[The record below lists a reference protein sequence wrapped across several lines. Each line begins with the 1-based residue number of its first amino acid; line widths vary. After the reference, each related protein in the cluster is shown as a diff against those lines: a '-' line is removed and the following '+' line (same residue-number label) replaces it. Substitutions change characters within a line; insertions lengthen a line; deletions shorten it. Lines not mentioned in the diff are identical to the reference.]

1 MIRLN
6 RLTIALSLCTV
17 TLLCAADAALADR
30 WEHRD
35 YRHRDKDQ
43 PFVLQGPC
51 AQLPADRTTEFHG
64 NPTTSRLNLAMAG
77 NQWTVFDTFMAA
89 FNQRRASRGED
100 IDLTAIG
107 NQPRTLEGL
116 QRRGADYFIELIPPG
131 QERNQIKSG
140 CMLLGNEDDRNFLP
154 TSIQVDFDVFTSTNF
169 NLMRDLAAS
178 GFVREAVP
186 YIRNQLTLMT
196 DAANSAGIG
205 ATAGVDPTVDA
216 TLDLLDPA
224 VRVSEVDHI
233 NEGIHRGINAMYQRM
248 DEYTRLNGTPAQVS
262 ALDSLLGAVSIPQ
275 AGSPAETRTQAE
287 GISTDFNLATN
298 PNCHYTGHASIPDG
312 TLRLCEFAILNKAN
326 THETR
331 VHHVETPERIL
342 AGDADVG
349 PVWVSELQLAVN
361 NGDAVSG
368 YQPIDAVNVPV
379 VYSVAFLATM
389 DRRHRRLARQW
400 VEFLRSPEGTQI
412 YVDGGFS
419 ALTGTETGERYSVDD
434 DGNLVVTPFTP

>member
-1 MIRLN
+1 MFRIKT
-6 RLTIALSLCTV
+6 LTAVIALATGLASLPASV
-17 TLLCAADAALADR
+17 TADNGR
-30 WEHRD
+30 NN
-35 YRHRDKDQ
+35 RHHKS
-43 PFVLQGPC
+43 FVLTGNC

-64 NPTTSRLNLAMAG
+64 NPMTSNLNLAMAG
-77 NQWTVFDTFMAA
+77 NQWVVFDKFMQG
-89 FNQRRASRGED
+89 FNELRAKRERD

-107 NQPRTLEGL
+107 NQPRTFEGL
-116 QRRGADYFIELIPPG
+116 QKKGADYFIELIPPG

-169 NLMRDLAAS
+169 NLMRDLAAN
-178 GFVREAVP
+178 GFVEEAIP

-196 DAANSAGIG
+196 DATNSAGIG
-205 ATAGVDPTVDA
+205 DGADPTIDA

-233 NEGIHRGINAMYQRM
+233 NEGVHRGINAMYQRM
-248 DEYTRLNGTPAQVS
+248 DEYTRLNGTAS
-262 ALDSLLGAVSIPQ
+262 DIAALDTLLSAVAVPQ
-275 AGSPAETRTQAE
+275 PGSPAATRT
-287 GISTDFNLATN
+287 GVSTNFDLATN
-298 PNCHYTGHASIPDG
+298 PACNYSGHASIADG
-312 TLRLCEFAILNKAN
+312 TLRMCEFAILNKAN

-331 VHHVETPERIL
+331 VHHVETPARIL
-342 AGDADVG
+342 AGESDVG

-368 YQPIDAVNVPV
+368 FQPIDAVNRPV

-389 DRRHRRLARQW
+389 NRKHRKLAKKW
-400 VEFLRSPEGTQI
+400 VQFLRSPEGVQI

-419 ALTGTETGERYSVDD
+419 ALTGSEQGERYSFDE
-434 DGNLVVTPFTP
+434 DGNLVIEPFTP